1 MPVAYQ
7 FANATN
13 TIPLSQLDAN
23 FATPITL
30 GNTSI
35 QLGNSVSTLNNITL
49 ANVTITSGNVA
60 FTNVTVT
67 TANVTT
73 ANIANLVVT
82 GTTSLSSPLPVASG
96 GTGVTSSTGTGS
108 NVLNTSPV
116 ITSPTLITPALG
128 TPTSGNLVNAVGLP
142 LTTGVTGTLPAGNGG
157 TGLVSPGTT
166 GNVLTSTGSAW
177 ISTNPAAGTG
187 VTAISFG
194 STGLTPST
202 STSGNV
208 TVAGTLAVA
217 SGGTGVA
224 ASTGTVSVVLNTSP
238 IITSP
243 TLITPALGT
252 PTSGS
257 LVATTNI
264 PVANAT
270 GTLLVGNGGTGL
282 SSLTANSVLLGNG
295 SSTIQFVSPGSSG
308 NVLTSNGTTW
318 SSSAPSGGGSAMT
331 LISTLTASNSATLDW
346 TGLSGYSKYLLIFQ
360 NMIPATNNQNLYLRF
375 GTGAGPTYITSSYN
389 YSVQT
394 IGISA
399 SSNSGGSSVS
409 QLGLSSLITSSST
422 GLSGFAHI
430 TGMNSGSNAAVNF
443 HGFHVPSIVSA
454 ITNVGGGTQDSD
466 TNAKTAIQIYMGS
479 GNINTGTASL
489 YGISS

>member
-1 MPVAYQ
+1 
-7 FANATN
+7 
-13 TIPLSQLDAN
+13 
-23 FATPITL
+23 
-30 GNTSI
+30 
-35 QLGNSVSTLNNITL
+35 
-49 ANVTITSGNVA
+49 
-60 FTNVTVT
+60 
-67 TANVTT
+67 
-73 ANIANLVVT
+73 
-82 GTTSLSSPLPVASG
+82 
-96 GTGVTSSTGTGS
+96 
-108 NVLNTSPV
+108 
-116 ITSPTLITPALG
+116 
-128 TPTSGNLVNAVGLP
+128 
-142 LTTGVTGTLPAGNGG
+142 LPAGNGG

-194 STGLTPST
+194 STGLTPSI
-202 STSGNV
+202 STGGNV

-224 ASTGTVSVVLNTSP
+224 DSTGTVAVVLNTSP

-318 SSSAPSGGGSAMT
+318 SSSAPAGGGSAMT
-331 LISTLTASNSATLDW
+331 LISTLTASNSATLAW

-360 NMIPATNNQNLYLRF
+360 NIIPVSNTVNLNMQL
-375 GTGAGPTYITSSYN
+375 GTGAGPTYITSSYFW
-389 YSVQT
+389 SVAT
-394 IGISA
+394 ITTTGISQ
-399 SSNSGGSSVS
+399 SGGTSVS
-409 QLGLSSLITSSST
+409 QMGLSGNLSSFGGT
-422 GLSGFAHI
+422 AGLSGFAYI
-430 TGMNSGSNAAVNF
+430 EGMASGNYASINF
-443 HGFHVPSIVSA
+443 QTFYSPSVASSV
-454 ITNVGGGTQDSD
+454 THVGGGNQSSD
-466 TNAKTAIQIYMGS
+466 TNAKTAIQIYMSG